1 MTARALEPDH
11 FNNLDKVY
19 LPEFLGIKITEVE
32 PSKITAILRIEQHHL
47 APNGYTHA
55 GSVITLADTAA
66 GYGCLANLPDGAE
79 NFTTIELKSNFL
91 GTVRDGTIICV
102 AELVH
107 GGRTTQV
114 WDAVAKSQETG
125 KTLAMFRCTQMIL
138 YPR

>member
-1 MTARALEPDH
+1 MTQPAVGADH
-11 FNNLDKVY
+11 FNNLDNVY
-19 LPEFLGIKITEVE
+19 LPEYLGIKITEVE
-32 PSKITAILRIEQHHL
+32 PGKITAVLEVQQHHL

-55 GSVITLADTAA
+55 GAVISLADTAA
-66 GYGCLANLPDGAE
+66 GYGCVANLPDGAKS
-79 NFTTIELKSNFL
+79 FTTVELKSNFL
-91 GTVRDGTIICV
+91 GTVLDGTMSCV

-114 WDAVAKSQETG
+114 WDAIVKSQETD